1 MIIVDG
7 KKLLQ
12 QNRTMKN
19 LILILSLA
27 FLNTFAFGQ
36 SDSIFFFDE
45 FSVSINRTYLEDNN
59 TNDGIG
65 FGSGAYHTFFSRK
78 IVTILFGVEFNRTV
92 HFKEYMYEGHF
103 ANATDLTYSI
113 NSLSIPLSARLN
125 VGKRGTLFYETGF
138 FIDMNVGARRKGTM
152 HTYLPDENNRI
163 NYKEFEIDEKTN
175 ISGLNYGVSIGIGIK
190 VPISRF
196 QLIIKPDYKFGIKAL
211 YDYQDQIYNRYFRIM
226 LGIKI

>member
-1 MIIVDG
+1 MIRHTLIRPICNDNEMIIVDG

-12 QNRTMKN
+12 PNRTMKN

-92 HFKEYMYEGHF
+92 HFKEYM
-103 ANATDLTYSI
+103 
-113 NSLSIPLSARLN
+113 
-125 VGKRGTLFYETGF
+125 
-138 FIDMNVGARRKGTM
+138 
-152 HTYLPDENNRI
+152 
-163 NYKEFEIDEKTN
+163 
-175 ISGLNYGVSIGIGIK
+175 IK
-190 VPISRF
+190 
-196 QLIIKPDYKFGIKAL
+196 
-211 YDYQDQIYNRYFRIM
+211 
-226 LGIKI
+226 